1 MFHMGKPDRCIDF
14 YTTGNVA
21 VTKADIVLGGL
32 SKKYNVFQEQRG
44 VGRGLGRGR
53 GVINCM
59 IQVHRSWGCLTSRH
73 SKDRTMGLLNSSLK
87 SSLLK
92 QK

>member
-44 VGRGLGRGR
+44 MGRGPRG
-53 GVINCM
+53 GT
-59 IQVHRSWGCLTSRH
+59 G
-73 SKDRTMGLLNSSLK
+73 
-87 SSLLK
+87 
-92 QK
+92 

>member
-1 MFHMGKPDRCIDF
+1 MFHMGKPDRRIDF

-44 VGRGLGRGR
+44 MGRGPRG
-53 GVINCM
+53 GT
-59 IQVHRSWGCLTSRH
+59 G
-73 SKDRTMGLLNSSLK
+73 
-87 SSLLK
+87 
-92 QK
+92 